1 MTIDKQIN
9 ILWEAIHKQGKY
21 IEELEKDNATLK
33 KVAHPPVFTSR
44 QYDNIIGRLEYLEAF
59 INNLTLIQKG
69 DEN

>member
-9 ILWEAIHKQGKY
+9 ILWEAINKQGKY

-33 KVAHPPVFTSR
+33 KNTHPPVFTDK
-44 QYDNIIGRLEYLEAF
+44 QYDNIIDRLEYLEAF

>member
-9 ILWEAIHKQGKY
+9 ILWEAINKQGKY

-33 KVAHPPVFTSR
+33 KNTHPPVFTDK
-44 QYDNIIGRLEYLEAF
+44 QYDNIIERLEYLEAF